1 MKKIE
6 ELFETLSDPQLI
18 IDGLKAIDV
27 EAINKYWLS
36 GKLQQP
42 KGEDEGKSEIKR
54 LLMVAFAPDNSLP
67 AMYRNTPR
75 LRTSPTY
82 KSDFQYYRNEE
93 NFEPA
98 GTLTIT
104 KEFEVIPTVFYPSI
118 FEALETK
125 ILRIATDAYDTH
137 FSTGKIEWLNGVKEL
152 QIYGN
157 FFGRFKLSSLP
168 ENLGDLKDLEE
179 LTIIRTEISAI
190 PESLYQLSK
199 LKKLDLRQNKIA
211 SLGSEISNL
220 KSLEWLDVSLNRLE
234 RIPEELEKLTSL
246 KELFVYDNPFKE
258 INDFIAFNTYEYNY
272 TTDKE
277 TKQHIELKY
286 PKDVL
291 VINKSWLEIPLNR
304 IEEIITTHQVKTL
317 RVESVAMLNRILAPE
332 AVNHFSK
339 ITTLDL
345 QWNNWVNY
353 QYERG
358 FFKDMHVRI
367 NLPSNEEAKIKELP
381 EGIGLMTWLEE
392 VNLYGNKIEKL
403 PESFFKLKNLKK
415 LNLKGNRIAVL
426 PDLFAS
432 LSELTHLNLGSI
444 EFSVIPESIFSLKNL
459 VHLDLS
465 WNRNLA
471 VLSPFIGN
479 LANLEEL
486 YLETNLIQELP
497 KEFSNLTKLK
507 KLTLN
512 RNEFSSF
519 PESLLNLPQLEELF
533 IGNRKMTSFATNL
546 SGLSNLKILDLEESE
561 LPSIPDSIGGLKNLE
576 TLNLKQ
582 NKITSISEEIK
593 QCSQLKN
600 LNLQQNALLDKLPEA
615 IGGLTKLESFNLY
628 QCKMIQVLPK
638 SISNLS
644 NLKILDLSFTLISEL
659 PDSIY
664 ELKSL
669 VELKLFELPIIKLSP
684 AIKNLEN
691 LEYLDLRLT
700 KITELPSEIGELK
713 KLTKLD
719 GCILNKPLP
728 DSFCDLT
735 NLKELDIDFENVEKP
750 LPENFGNLINL
761 ERFDPGNNIGYLPA
775 SFAKLSKLKT
785 LTIRNS
791 TFTVIPM
798 VLTEL
803 HNLKSLD
810 LWDNKF
816 ADVPNELT
824 NLKSLD
830 LIRFDNNPLA
840 SSTSIQKKCRAL
852 LPGVEFSF

>member
-6 ELFETLSDPQLI
+6 ELFETLSEPQLI
-18 IDGLKAIDV
+18 IDGLKAIDI

-104 KEFEVIPTVFYPSI
+104 KEFEVIPISFYPAI
-118 FEALETK
+118 FEAIQTK
-125 ILRIATDAYDTH
+125 VVRIATDAYDTH

-152 QIYGN
+152 QIHGN
-157 FFGRFKLSSLP
+157 FFGRLKLSSLP
-168 ENLGDLKDLEE
+168 ENIGDLKDLEE

-246 KELFVYDNPFKE
+246 KELFVYANPFKE
-258 INDFIAFNTYEYNY
+258 INDFIALHTYEYNY

-291 VINKSWLEIPLNR
+291 VVNKSWLEISLDR
-304 IEEIITTHQVKTL
+304 IEEIISTLQIKTL

-339 ITTLDL
+339 ISTLDL

-403 PESFFKLKNLKK
+403 PESFFNLKNLKK

-426 PDLFAS
+426 PDLFAA

-444 EFSVIPESIFSLKNL
+444 EFSVIPESIYSLKNL

-471 VLSPFIGN
+471 VLSPLIGN

-561 LPSIPDSIGGLKNLE
+561 LPSITDSIGGLKNLE

-593 QCSQLKN
+593 HCSQLKN
-600 LNLQQNALLDKLPEA
+600 L
-615 IGGLTKLESFNLY
+615 

-691 LEYLDLRLT
+691 LQYLDLRLT